1 MNTDAVFSAD
11 DVSKS
16 NLEYLS
22 RMNQRIAE
30 ERMLELADIAESI
43 ALESAELFDGGY
55 TVTDVLSLIGAES
68 KENAGELHPSLSD
81 SLSVLRSQLFLTEN
95 LDKAVFS
102 SLLLRELSR
111 RFGELSE
118 GDFLPQSDREESF
131 TYLRNS
137 FSDEA
142 YDVFSQDFADP
153 RVSYADTLADC
164 VRAVS
169 EGRVSYC
176 LLPLEDRGGTRL
188 PAIAELILKNDLKIN
203 SVTPVFGLDGNADLK
218 YALLSES
225 FTLPKRE
232 DSDDVYLELRL
243 LRHSA
248 EALASLLSAAV
259 HFGHSVYRINT
270 LTLSTEEGSELIYSL
285 VLRDTGAG
293 FTELLA
299 YLTLFFPDFVIVGIY
314 KNLE

>member
-1 MNTDAVFSAD
+1 MSTDAVFSVD
-11 DVSKS
+11 GVSKS

-22 RMNQRIAE
+22 REHQRIAE
-30 ERMLELADIAESI
+30 ERMLELADIAEAVAKDS
-43 ALESAELFDGGY
+43 EELLASGY
-55 TVTDVLSLIGAES
+55 TASDVISLIGAER
-68 KENAGELHPSLSD
+68 EEGDARLYPSLCD
-81 SLSVLRSQLFLTEN
+81 SLSVLRSHIRSIEN

-102 SLLLRELSR
+102 SLLVRELSSR
-111 RFGELSE
+111 CGAISE
-118 GDFLPQSDREESF
+118 GDFLPQFEREESF

-153 RVSYADTLADC
+153 RVSYSDTLADC
-164 VRAVS
+164 VRAVVD
-169 EGRVSYC
+169 GRASYC
-176 LLPLEDRGGTRL
+176 LLPLEDRGGMRL
-188 PAIAELILKNDLKIN
+188 PTIAELILKNDLKIN

-225 FTLPKRE
+225 FTLPKKE
-232 DSDDVYLELRL
+232 KNDDVYLELRL

-248 EALASLLSAAV
+248 EVLASLLSAAV

-270 LTLSTEEGSELIYSL
+270 LTLSTEEESELIYSL
-285 VLRDTGAG
+285 VLRDGGAG

-299 YLTLFFPDFVIVGIY
+299 YLTLFFPDFVTVGIY